1 MESVIGSEKQPYLFR
16 VCAVKKGA
24 LLLPEGAPS
33 LRWQAAPRSWE
44 PLFLRP
50 RAGWEAG
57 FTSRSSI
64 AKFFEKGL
72 VISVNE
78 SQLGLFY
85 GLSFLC
91 VAIAF
96 AFAAYL
102 YLWVKKQKT
111 ENAKIQEV
119 SLLIKQGANTFM
131 RREYLVLAKFAVV
144 AAVVILV
151 LLPSP
156 IWTGNIVDN
165 ISMAIAYLCGTA
177 LSAIAGKIGILVAT
191 LSNGRT
197 AEAAQKGIKPAFLIG
212 FRGGAVMGL
221 LVVGCS
227 LLGVAAVLLVTGDSS
242 ILLGFSFGASSLAL
256 FAKAG
261 GGIFTKTADVSADLT
276 GKVELGIPED
286 DPRNPAVIAD
296 NVGDNV
302 GDVAGMGADLF
313 DSNVAAMASAL
324 VLAQSLSGGD
334 FNNVSMV
341 FCYAILGLFASI
353 IGIATA
359 RVGKKGDPTTAL
371 NSSTYVTTAIYLV
384 LTAGATALFPGF
396 SWRIWGAAAVGLLVG
411 VIIGITTDY
420 FTDDSKSPVKKVAKA
435 SSSGPAF
442 TVLSGI
448 SYGFI
453 SALPAMVG
461 IAISALIAY
470 KLCEPMGEGYA
481 IFGISM
487 AAVGMLSIVGMIISN
502 DAYGPIVDN
511 ARGLA
516 EMGGLG
522 EETIRTADELDSAGN
537 TVKAVTKGFSISAAG
552 LTVISLLGAF
562 MSEAN
567 DALAAAGRELIT
579 GFDIMSPTVFFG
591 VLVGAVVPAVFSAML
606 ILGVDKN
613 AQRMVAEIHRQF
625 NSIKGLRE
633 GKPGVKPEYDKC
645 IDIAT
650 SGSLRELIPAGLM
663 SIIATVVVGF
673 IGGPSAI
680 GGFLLGNIVSGLLLA
695 LFMSNAGGLW
705 DNCKKYIEAGA
716 EGGKGSDSHKAAVI
730 GDTVGD
736 PFKDTAGPSINTQI
750 TVVSLVSSLLS
761 SVFVMFSFFS

>member
-1 MESVIGSEKQPYLFR
+1 M
-16 VCAVKKGA
+16 
-24 LLLPEGAPS
+24 
-33 LRWQAAPRSWE
+33 
-44 PLFLRP
+44 
-50 RAGWEAG
+50 
-57 FTSRSSI
+57 
-64 AKFFEKGL
+64 
-72 VISVNE
+72 E
-78 SQLGLFY
+78 SQLSLFY
-85 GLSFLC
+85 GLSFLT
-91 VAIAF
+91 VAVAF

-111 ENAKIQEV
+111 GNARIQEV
-119 SLLIKQGANTFM
+119 SALIREGANTFM
-131 RREYLVLAKFAVV
+131 RREYKILAKFALV
-144 AAVVILV
+144 AALVILV

-156 IWTGNIVDN
+156 IWQGNPLENVA
-165 ISMAIAYLCGTA
+165 MAVAYIAGTV

-191 LSNGRT
+191 LSNART
-197 AEAAQKGIKPAFLIG
+197 AEGAQKGIKPAFLIG

-221 LVVGCS
+221 LVVGFS
-227 LLGVAAVLLVTGDSS
+227 LLGVAVVLMLTGDSG

-261 GGIFTKTADVSADLT
+261 GGIFTKTADISADLT

-324 VLAQSLSGGD
+324 VIAQSLSGGA
-334 FNNVSMV
+334 FANVSMV
-341 FCYAILGLFASI
+341 FCYAILGLLASV

-359 RVGKKGDPTTAL
+359 RIGKNGNPTRAL
-371 NSSTYVTTAIYLV
+371 NSSTYVTTGIFLA
-384 LTAGATALFPGF
+384 LTAAATAIFEGF
-396 SWRIWGAAAVGLLVG
+396 SWRIWGASAVGLLVG

-420 FTDDSKSPVKKVAKA
+420 FTDDSKPIVRKVAHA
-435 SSSGPAF
+435 SGSGPAF

-461 IAISALIAY
+461 IAVSALVAY

-481 IFGISM
+481 VFGISM

-537 TVKAVTKGFSISAAG
+537 TVKAVTKGFSIAAAG

-562 MSEAN
+562 MAEVN
-567 DALAAAGRELIT
+567 GALEAAGRALIT

-591 VLVGAVVPAVFSAML
+591 VLIGAAVPAVFSAML

-613 AQRMVAEIHRQF
+613 AQRMVQEIHRQF
-625 NSIKGLRE
+625 DSIPGLRE
-633 GKPGVKPEYDKC
+633 GRKGVKPEYGKC

-650 SGSLRELIPAGLM
+650 SGALRELIPAGLM
-663 SIIATVVVGF
+663 SIAATIVVGF
-673 IGGPSAI
+673 IGGPLAI
-680 GGFLLGNIVSGLLLA
+680 GGFLLGNIVSGLLIA

-705 DNCKKYIEAGA
+705 DNAKKYIESGA
-716 EGGKGSDSHKAAVI
+716 EGGKGSKAHKAAVI

-750 TVVSLVSSLLS
+750 TVVSLVSSLMSSLFVWF
-761 SVFVMFSFFS
+761 SVFH

>member
-1 MESVIGSEKQPYLFR
+1 M
-16 VCAVKKGA
+16 KGW
-24 LLLPEGAPS
+24 S
-33 LRWQAAPRSWE
+33 
-44 PLFLRP
+44 
-50 RAGWEAG
+50 
-57 FTSRSSI
+57 TM
-64 AKFFEKGL
+64 
-72 VISVNE
+72 E
-78 SQLGLFY
+78 SQLTLIY
-85 GLSFLC
+85 ALSFLS

-102 YLWVKKQKT
+102 YLWVKKQQMG
-111 ENAKIQEV
+111 NAKIVEV
-119 SLLIKQGANTFM
+119 SALIKAGANTFM
-131 RREYLVLAKFAVV
+131 RREYRILAMFAGA
-144 AAVVILV
+144 AAVLIFL

-156 IWTGNIVDN
+156 IWNGDILSNL
-165 ISMAIAYLCGTA
+165 SMALSYLAGTA
-177 LSAIAGKIGILVAT
+177 LSALAGKIGILVAT
-191 LSNGRT
+191 HANGRS
-197 AEAAQKGIKPAFLIG
+197 AEAARHGIKPAFLVG

-221 LVVGCS
+221 AVVGFS
-227 LLGVAAVLLVTGDSS
+227 LFGVAAVLLIVGDSS

-324 VLAQSLSGGD
+324 VIAQALPDVG
-334 FNNVSMV
+334 FNNVSMI
-341 FCYAILGLFASI
+341 FCYAALGLLASI

-359 RVGKKGDPTTAL
+359 RIGKHGNPTRAL
-371 NSSTYVTTAIYLV
+371 NSSTYVTTGVYIL
-384 LTAGATALFPGF
+384 LTAAATLIFDGF

-420 FTDDSKSPVKKVAKA
+420 FTDDSQPIVRQVAHA
-435 SSSGPAF
+435 YGSGPAF
-442 TVLSGI
+442 TILSGTA
-448 SYGFI
+448 YGFI
-453 SALPAMVG
+453 SAMPAMVG
-461 IAISALIAY
+461 IAVSALVSY

-481 IFGISM
+481 IFGIAM

-522 EETIRTADELDSAGN
+522 EETIRVADELDSAGN
-537 TVKAVTKGFSISAAG
+537 TVKAVTKGFSIGAAG

-567 DALAAAGRELIT
+567 VALAEAGRELIT
-579 GFDIMSPTVFFG
+579 GFDIMDPVVFFG
-591 VLVGAVVPAVFSAML
+591 VLIGAAIPAVFSAML
-606 ILGVDKN
+606 ILGVDRN

-625 NSIKGLRE
+625 REILGLRE
-633 GKPGVKPEYDKC
+633 GKEGVQPEYDKC

-650 SGSLRELIPAGLM
+650 SGALRELIPAGLM
-663 SIIATVVVGF
+663 TIVATLIVGF

-705 DNCKKYIEAGA
+705 DNSKKYVEAGN
-716 EGGKGSDSHKAAVI
+716 EGGKGSEAHKSAVV

-750 TVVSLVSSLLS
+750 TVVSLVSSLMSGL
-761 SVFVMFSFFS
+761 FVAFSFFG